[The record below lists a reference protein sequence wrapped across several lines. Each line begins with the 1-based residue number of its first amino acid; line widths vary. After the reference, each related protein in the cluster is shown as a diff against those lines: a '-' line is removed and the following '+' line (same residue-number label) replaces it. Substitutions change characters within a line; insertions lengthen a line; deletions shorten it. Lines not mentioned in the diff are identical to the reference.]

1 MIMQKV
7 KKIIFSEK
15 GMIIVNALFLLS
27 LLVRNSGIIFIAYL
41 AWITF
46 LAFGIKNSS
55 SKAVKIINSAFI
67 IFAAT
72 MIIVNG
78 CLLLNYL

>member
-7 KKIIFSEK
+7 KEILFSDK
-15 GMIIVNALFLLS
+15 GMIIVNILFLVS
-27 LLVRNSGIIFIAYL
+27 LLVRNSGIIFIAYFV
-41 AWITF
+41 WITY
-46 LAFGIKNSS
+46 LAFGIKNTS

-72 MIIVNG
+72 MIIVNA
-78 CLLLNYL
+78 CLLINYI